1 MCKLPTSMMRV
12 SNSGII
18 FCIIFFLLVILLFLD
33 SYTKQQ
39 LYKHTAIKKTEYRPS
54 FSANLSTTN
63 NNTKI
68 LFDYCDLNDLD
79 PWDPT
84 ILKYLE
90 PLKNPL
96 KDCKIK
102 TKQITK
108 LENGQLFIF
117 PPPNLNISFCHFR
130 CLFPKSDYSLIFGNW
145 TIIENGTRPPCD
157 IVEVECQKEEENGT
171 FTSFYKFLH
180 PQIYQQQETAK
191 NISSKENLEKPD
203 VHLIIFD
210 SVSESQFIRS
220 VPKTIHML
228 RENYEA
234 ITFRH
239 LNKIGL
245 NSRPNGFAMLL
256 GKAIYE
262 TLKSPMS
269 QGYKSDYKNESFCK
283 QFLDGDQFIGH
294 RFQDD
299 GYITLMSEDWALGV
313 FNWPGCKGFKTK
325 PTDHYMRPFQ
335 LRLEGNKKWKSNE
348 MNGIIHK
355 DSCKESFN
363 YQMDY
368 LQSFINSYPNEP
380 KFSITWMIN
389 LAHNDINAL
398 YHTDD
403 YFYNFFKHHGIRFG
417 GLRNTD
423 IGEIEDNNP
432 FFFLS
437 VPSNLRTNTKLTNTL
452 KANSKMLI
460 THYDIYATFLDI
472 VKPKSPRI
480 SKPLIKGNSLFQ
492 PLPQPRT
499 CDKLFIPFQ
508 YCICK
513 PKTLILPK
521 NNTIAFPAAEKMIA
535 QMNSNLRESDETIDC
550 VLLTLNTNTSIK
562 VEEFIDKSN
571 IKVYQITYSTLP
583 GNGQFWGYISQMENN
598 ETLNILSEKFPRLN
612 AYAPQAFCASTASFA
627 SYCFCKSLL
636 NLPSPLQ

>member
-1 MCKLPTSMMRV
+1 
-12 SNSGII
+12 
-18 FCIIFFLLVILLFLD
+18 
-33 SYTKQQ
+33 
-39 LYKHTAIKKTEYRPS
+39 
-54 FSANLSTTN
+54 
-63 NNTKI
+63 
-68 LFDYCDLNDLD
+68 
-79 PWDPT
+79 
-84 ILKYLE
+84 
-90 PLKNPL
+90 
-96 KDCKIK
+96 
-102 TKQITK
+102 
-108 LENGQLFIF
+108 
-117 PPPNLNISFCHFR
+117 
-130 CLFPKSDYSLIFGNW
+130 
-145 TIIENGTRPPCD
+145 
-157 IVEVECQKEEENGT
+157 
-171 FTSFYKFLH
+171 
-180 PQIYQQQETAK
+180 
-191 NISSKENLEKPD
+191 
-203 VHLIIFD
+203 
-210 SVSESQFIRS
+210 
-220 VPKTIHML
+220 ML

-262 TLKSPMS
+262 ILKSPMS
-269 QGYKSDYKNESFCK
+269 QGYESDYKNDSFCK

-299 GYITLMSEDWALGV
+299 GYITMMSEDWALGV
-313 FNWPGCKGFKTK
+313 FNWPSCKGFKTK

-348 MNGIIHK
+348 MNEIIHK
-355 DSCKESFN
+355 DLCKESFN

-380 KFSITWMIN
+380 KFSLTWMIN

-403 YFYNFFKHHGIRFG
+403 YFYNFFKRNQKKLNNSYVIFMGDHGIRFG
-417 GLRNTD
+417 GLRNTN

-432 FFFLS
+432 FLFLS
-437 VPSNLRTNTKLTNTL
+437 VPANLRTNTKLTNTL

-472 VKPKSPRI
+472 VKPKNPRI
-480 SKPLIKGNSLFQ
+480 PNPLMKGNSLFQ

-513 PKTLILPK
+513 PKTITLPK
-521 NNTIAFPAAEKMIA
+521 NNTIAIPAAEKMIA

-550 VLLTLNTNTSIK
+550 VLLTLNTNASIK
-562 VEEFIDKSN
+562 VEEFVDKSN

-612 AYAPQAFCASTASFA
+612 AYAPQAFCASTANFA

-636 NLPSPLQ
+636 NLPSPLQQLIKQ